1 MKFASKIFIG
11 LLVSSVASITS
22 VFAAGIDHFNVTMNP
37 DQISAGE
44 SVDLTIEAADKN
56 DVTVKDYTG
65 TILIFSESDAD
76 AELPSALDQNTYAFM
91 TSDQWVVKFENAVTF
106 SQEGL
111 QNIYIYDLDDETI
124 IGLGEVNV
132 SKAEVV
138 EEKTIEIL
146 SPESGLT
153 IGDNMIK
160 ISWKTQKNH
169 KIQILLNADEEAMFE
184 TISNSNGDFEQE
196 ITNLKNGENSI
207 VAHVLDADENRV
219 GESNEIKI
227 KVESIAPTFKSVK
240 TSPEE
245 VESEWMYTVEVIASK
260 ELTDVSIVVDDVI
273 HTLSESETEEGK
285 YTAEVYAPVNAD
297 TYKIDVILKDELGLE
312 TKELGAG
319 SISVKAKEVV
329 VPVVEEPKEEPK
341 VELTAAEPEVEPKKD
356 YSIKNLKVTE
366 LKTKSVL
373 TWDPVEDVESYEV
386 YKQIQNSEP
395 EIITT
400 VSEPRFE
407 LEITGDEIKHDFFA
421 VKPVVKTASGEMVP
435 EVDMSEWTK
444 VQTGPEMI
452 ILLLLSLLI
461 WGFFFMNKQR
471 A

>member
-1 MKFASKIFIG
+1 MKFTSKIFIG
-11 LLVSSVASITS
+11 ILTSGILSISS
-22 VFAAGIDHFNVTMNP
+22 VFAAGIDHFNVTMIP

-56 DVTVKDYTG
+56 DVIVKDYTG

-76 AELPSALDQNTYAFM
+76 AELPSALDQNTYVFM
-91 TSDQWVVKFENAVTF
+91 ASDQWVVKFENAVTF
-106 SQEGL
+106 SQEWL

-124 IGLGEVNV
+124 IGLWEVNV
-132 SKAEVV
+132 SKQTVI

-146 SPESGLT
+146 SPENGLT
-153 IGDNMIK
+153 IWDSMIK

-169 KIQILLNADEEAMFE
+169 KIIIVLNEDEEAVFE

-196 ITNLKNGENSI
+196 ITNLKNWENSI

-219 GESNEIKI
+219 WESNKINI

-240 TSPEE
+240 TKPQE

-260 ELTDVSIVVDDVI
+260 ELTDVSIVIDDVI
-273 HTLSESETEEGK
+273 HVLSETSEWIYSSEI
-285 YTAEVYAPVNAD
+285 YAPVEAE
-297 TYKIDVILKDELGLE
+297 TYKIDVILKDELWLE
-312 TKELGAG
+312 TKELWAG
-319 SISVKAKEVV
+319 SITVNEKVIV
-329 VPVVEEPKEEPK
+329 VPVKEEEPKIDLDAGWIEPIVVK
-341 VELTAAEPEVEPKKD
+341 EKD

-366 LKTKSVL
+366 LKSKSVL
-373 TWDPVEDVESYEV
+373 TWDAVEDVESYEI
-386 YKQIQNSEP
+386 YKQIENGKP

-400 VSEPRFE
+400 VTKPRFE
-407 LEITGDEIKHDFFA
+407 LEVTWEEIKYDFFA
-421 VKPVVKTASGEMVP
+421 VKAVVKTASWETIP
-435 EVDMSEWTK
+435 EVPMSEMTK

-461 WGFFFMNKQR
+461 GGAFFMKKQK

>member
-11 LLVSSVASITS
+11 ILVSCVASITS
-22 VFAAGIDHFNVTMNP
+22 VFAAGIDHFNVIMNP

-124 IGLGEVNV
+124 IGLWEVNV
-132 SKAEVV
+132 SKAEII

-146 SPESGLT
+146 SPENGLT
-153 IGDNMIK
+153 IGDSMIK

-169 KIQILLNADEEAMFE
+169 KIVIVLNSDEEAVFE
-184 TISNSNGDFEQE
+184 TISNSNGDFEKE

-219 GESNEIKI
+219 GVSNEINI

-240 TSPEE
+240 TSPEQ
-245 VESEWMYTVEVIASK
+245 VESEGMYNVEVIASK
-260 ELTDVSIVVDDVI
+260 ELTDVSIVIDDVI
-273 HTLSESETEEGK
+273 HVLSETEEWI
-285 YTAEVYAPVNAD
+285 YTAEVYAPVEAE

-319 SISVKAKEVV
+319 SITVNAKEVV
-329 VPVVEEPKEEPK
+329 VETPKEEPK
-341 VELTAAEPEVEPKKD
+341 EELTAAEPEVKEEPKKD
-356 YSIKNLKVTE
+356 YSIKNVKVTE
-366 LKTKSVL
+366 LKTKSII
-373 TWDPVEDVESYEV
+373 TWDAIEEVESYEI
-386 YKQIQNSEP
+386 YKQIENGKA

-400 VSEPRFE
+400 VNEPRFE

-421 VKPVVKTASGEMVP
+421 VKAVVETASGETIP
-435 EVDMSEWTK
+435 EVPMSEMTK

>member
-1 MKFASKIFIG
+1 MKFASRIFIG
-11 LLVSSVASITS
+11 ILVSSVASITS
-22 VFAAGIDHFNVTMNP
+22 VFAAGIDHFNVTMVP
-37 DQISAGE
+37 DQINAGE

-106 SQEGL
+106 SQEGV

-124 IGLGEVNV
+124 IGLWEVNV
-132 SKAEVV
+132 SKAEVI

-146 SPESGLT
+146 SPENGLT
-153 IGDNMIK
+153 IWDSTIK

-169 KIQILLNADEEAMFE
+169 KVEIVLNGDEEAVFE
-184 TISNSNGDFEQE
+184 AISNSNGDFEQD
-196 ITNLKNGENSI
+196 ISNLKNGNNSI
-207 VAHVLDADENRV
+207 IAHVLDADENRV
-219 GESNEIKI
+219 GESNEISI

-245 VESEWMYTVEVIASK
+245 VESQGMYTVEVIASK
-260 ELTDVSIVVDDVI
+260 ELTDVSIVIDDVI
-273 HTLSESETEEGK
+273 HNVTESTTEEGK
-285 YTAEVYAPVNAD
+285 YTAEVYAPVEAE

-319 SISVKAKEVV
+319 SITVKEKEI
-329 VPVVEEPKEEPK
+329 VVEQPKEEPK
-341 VELTAAEPEVEPKKD
+341 VDLTAAEPEVEKEVKKD

-373 TWDPVEDVESYEV
+373 TWDAVEDVESYEI
-386 YKQIQNSEP
+386 YKQVENGNP

-400 VSEPRFE
+400 VNEPRFE
-407 LEITGDEIKHDFFA
+407 LEVTGEEIKHDFFA
-421 VKPVVKTASGEMVP
+421 VKPVVKTASGEIVP

-452 ILLLLSLLI
+452 ILLLISLLI

>member
-1 MKFASKIFIG
+1 MKFISKIFIG
-11 LLVSSVASITS
+11 ILSTSFFTISSVL
-22 VFAAGIDHFNVTMNP
+22 AAWIDHFNVTMTP
-37 DQISAGE
+37 DQINAWE
-44 SVDLTIEAADKN
+44 SVDLVIEAADKN
-56 DVTVKDYTG
+56 DVTVKDYSW

-76 AELPSALDQNTYAFM
+76 AELPSALDQNTYSFM
-91 TSDQWVVKFENAVTF
+91 TSDQWEVKFENAVTF
-106 SQEGL
+106 SQEWL

-146 SPESGLT
+146 SPENGLT
-153 IGDNMIK
+153 IGDSLIK

-169 KIQILLNADEEAMFE
+169 KIVIVLNSDESTLFD
-184 TISNSNGDFEQE
+184 TISNSNGDFEKE
-196 ITNLKNGENSI
+196 ITNLKNWENTI
-207 VAHVLDADENRV
+207 IAHVLDADENRV
-219 GESNEIKI
+219 GASNEIKI

-240 TSPEE
+240 TTPKE

-260 ELTDVSIVVDDVI
+260 ELTDVSIVIDDVI
-273 HTLSESETEEGK
+273 HTLLETQEGI
-285 YTAEVYAPVNAD
+285 YTAEVYSPAEAE

-312 TKELGAG
+312 TKELWAG
-319 SISVKAKEVV
+319 SLTVKAKEIV
-329 VPVVEEPKEEPK
+329 VPVKEPKEELEAWK
-341 VELTAAEPEVEPKKD
+341 EEPVIEIKEEKD
-356 YSIKNLKVTE
+356 YTINNLKVTE

-373 TWDPVEDVESYEV
+373 TWDAIEEIESYEV
-386 YKQIQNSEP
+386 YKKLENQEV
-395 EIITT
+395 EMITT
-400 VSEPRFE
+400 VNEPRFE
-407 LEITGDEIKHDFFA
+407 LEVTGDEIKYDFFA
-421 VKPVVKTASGEMVP
+421 VKAVVKTASGETIP

-461 WGFFFMNKQR
+461 GGAFFMNKQR